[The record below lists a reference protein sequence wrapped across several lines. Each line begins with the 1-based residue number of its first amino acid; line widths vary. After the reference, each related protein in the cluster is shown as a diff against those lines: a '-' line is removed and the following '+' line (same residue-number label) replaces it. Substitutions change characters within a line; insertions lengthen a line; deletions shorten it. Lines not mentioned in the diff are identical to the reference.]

1 MSMKKM
7 LLPLSMFAALAAA
20 SAPLQAMARSS
31 VPATTTAAATD
42 DTVMLTVHFRHDQ
55 SRTLGELREQLDRQ
69 GFYKAFPPK
78 GVEVVSWNVA
88 MGIGQVVVLRLPASR
103 LAEVNLAVENTAWGV
118 YTTQFFPTYDLMDIA
133 QQRVREARATP

>member
-1 MSMKKM
+1 MHVKKRLM
-7 LLPLSMFAALAAA
+7 LLWMSAALVAMAVPLLA
-20 SAPLQAMARSS
+20 SARA
-31 VPATTTAAATD
+31 PAPAVTAAD

-133 QQRVREARATP
+133 QQRMREARATP

>member
-1 MSMKKM
+1 MSIKKM
-7 LLPLSMFAALAAA
+7 LIPLSLLAALAAA
-20 SAPLQAMARSS
+20 SVPQQAAARSP
-31 VPATTTAAATD
+31 VPATAAPAPAD
-42 DTVMLTVHFRHDQ
+42 DTVMLTIYFKHDQ
-55 SRTLGELREQLDRQ
+55 SRTLGELREQLDKQ

-133 QQRVREARATP
+133 QQRVREARAGQ